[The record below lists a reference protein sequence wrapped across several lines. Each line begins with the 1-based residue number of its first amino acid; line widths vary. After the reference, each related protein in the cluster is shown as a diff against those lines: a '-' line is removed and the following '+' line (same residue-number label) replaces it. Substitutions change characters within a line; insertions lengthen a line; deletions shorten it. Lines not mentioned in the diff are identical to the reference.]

1 MELKNIIS
9 ETLNEIE
16 KMAKTIDNGFNTAQK
31 TPSFFK
37 TPPHLQN
44 TPNPKNANAP
54 LESKNA
60 AKIETQEKIT
70 EEKEEE
76 LKEIITEEI
85 VQEKITEEK
94 EEELK
99 EIITEEIVQEK
110 ITEEKEEESKEIITE
125 EITPKTPTQETPTQV
140 LIPNERVFLKGLLE
154 RTLVLF
160 KGMQALEEKEVL
172 KRLDLVARFLQYQLS
187 VLEKR
192 LESLE
197 RENTE

>member
-16 KMAKTIDNGFNTAQK
+16 KMAKTIDNNFDAAQK

-37 TPPHLQN
+37 TPPYLQN
-44 TPNPKNANAP
+44 TLDPQNANVP
-54 LESKNA
+54 LEPKNA

-76 LKEIITEEI
+76 APEIITEEI
-85 VQEKITEEK
+85 A
-94 EEELK
+94 
-99 EIITEEIVQEK
+99 
-110 ITEEKEEESKEIITE
+110 
-125 EITPKTPTQETPTQV
+125 QETPTQV
-140 LIPNERVFLKGLLE
+140 LISSERVFLKGLLE

-160 KGMQALEEKEVL
+160 KGMQALEEKEAM
-172 KRLDLVARFLQYQLS
+172 KRLDLVVRFLQYQLS

>member
-16 KMAKTIDNGFNTAQK
+16 KMAKTIDNNFDAVQK

-37 TPPHLQN
+37 TPPCLQN
-44 TPNPKNANAP
+44 AKNAETPPMSNT
-54 LESKNA
+54 ESKNA
-60 AKIETQEKIT
+60 AKIET
-70 EEKEEE
+70 
-76 LKEIITEEI
+76 
-85 VQEKITEEK
+85 
-94 EEELK
+94 
-99 EIITEEIVQEK
+99 QEK

-160 KGMQALEEKEVL
+160 KGMQALEEKEAL

-187 VLEKR
+187 ALEKR

>member
-16 KMAKTIDNGFNTAQK
+16 KMAKTIDNGFDVVQK

-37 TPPHLQN
+37 TPPYLQN
-44 TPNPKNANAP
+44 TPNPQNTP
-54 LESKNA
+54 LGPKNA
-60 AKIETQEKIT
+60 AKIETQEKIV
-70 EEKEEE
+70 EEKEEA
-76 LKEIITEEI
+76 
-85 VQEKITEEK
+85 Q
-94 EEELK
+94 
-99 EIITEEIVQEK
+99 
-110 ITEEKEEESKEIITE
+110 EIITE
-125 EITPKTPTQETPTQV
+125 EITPKNPMQAP
-140 LIPNERVFLKGLLE
+140 ISNERVFLKNLLE

-160 KGMQALEEKEVL
+160 QGMQALEEKEAL

-197 RENTE
+197 RENTK

>member
-16 KMAKTIDNGFNTAQK
+16 KMAKTIDNNFDAAQK

-37 TPPHLQN
+37 TPPYLQN
-44 TPNPKNANAP
+44 AKNAETPPMSNTEP
-54 LESKNA
+54 KNA

-70 EEKEEE
+70 EEKEEA
-76 LKEIITEEI
+76 
-85 VQEKITEEK
+85 Q
-94 EEELK
+94 
-99 EIITEEIVQEK
+99 
-110 ITEEKEEESKEIITE
+110 EIITE
-125 EITPKTPTQETPTQV
+125 EITPKNPTQAP
-140 LIPNERVFLKGLLE
+140 ISNERVFLKNLLE

-160 KGMQALEEKEVL
+160 QGMQALEEKEAL
-172 KRLDLVARFLQYQLS
+172 KRLDLVVRFLQYQLS

>member
-16 KMAKTIDNGFNTAQK
+16 KMAKTIDNGFDAAQK

-37 TPPHLQN
+37 TPPYLQN
-44 TPNPKNANAP
+44 TPNPQNTH
-54 LESKNA
+54 LEPKNA

-70 EEKEEE
+70 EENTEEKEEE
-76 LKEIITEEI
+76 TPEIITEEI
-85 VQEKITEEK
+85 A
-94 EEELK
+94 
-99 EIITEEIVQEK
+99 
-110 ITEEKEEESKEIITE
+110 
-125 EITPKTPTQETPTQV
+125 QETPTQV
-140 LIPNERVFLKGLLE
+140 LISNERVFLKSLLE

-160 KGMQALEEKEVL
+160 KGIQALEEKEAM

>member
-16 KMAKTIDNGFNTAQK
+16 KMAKTIDGGFDTAQK

-37 TPPHLQN
+37 TPPYLQN
-44 TPNPKNANAP
+44 AKNAETPPMSNTEP
-54 LESKNA
+54 KNA
-60 AKIETQEKIT
+60 AKIET
-70 EEKEEE
+70 
-76 LKEIITEEI
+76 
-85 VQEKITEEK
+85 
-94 EEELK
+94 
-99 EIITEEIVQEK
+99 QEK

-125 EITPKTPTQETPTQV
+125 EIITEEITQETPTQA

-160 KGMQALEEKEVL
+160 KGMQALEEKEAL

-187 VLEKR
+187 ALEKR

>member
-9 ETLNEIE
+9 ETLSEIE

-54 LESKNA
+54 LEPKNA
-60 AKIETQEKIT
+60 TKIETQEKIT

-85 VQEKITEEK
+85 
-94 EEELK
+94 
-99 EIITEEIVQEK
+99 
-110 ITEEKEEESKEIITE
+110 
-125 EITPKTPTQETPTQV
+125 TQETPKQAP
-140 LIPNERVFLKGLLE
+140 IPNERVFLKGLLE

-160 KGMQALEEKEVL
+160 KGMQALEEKEAL
-172 KRLDLVARFLQYQLS
+172 KRLDLVERFLQYQLS
-187 VLEKR
+187 ALEKR

>member
-16 KMAKTIDNGFNTAQK
+16 KMAKTIDDGFNTAQK

-44 TPNPKNANAP
+44 TPNPKNANTP
-54 LESKNA
+54 LEPKNA

-70 EEKEEE
+70 EENTEEKEEE
-76 LKEIITEEI
+76 APEIITEEI
-85 VQEKITEEK
+85 A
-94 EEELK
+94 
-99 EIITEEIVQEK
+99 
-110 ITEEKEEESKEIITE
+110 
-125 EITPKTPTQETPTQV
+125 QETPAQV
-140 LIPNERVFLKGLLE
+140 LISNERVFLKGLLE

-160 KGMQALEEKEVL
+160 KGMQALEEKEAM

-197 RENTE
+197 KENTE

>member
-1 MELKNIIS
+1 MAGRMELKNIIS

-16 KMAKTIDNGFNTAQK
+16 KMAKTIDNNFDAAQK

-44 TPNPKNANAP
+44 TPNPKNANTP
-54 LESKNA
+54 LEPKNA

-70 EEKEEE
+70 EEN
-76 LKEIITEEI
+76 
-85 VQEKITEEK
+85 TEEK
-94 EEELK
+94 EEA
-99 EIITEEIVQEK
+99 Q
-110 ITEEKEEESKEIITE
+110 EIITE
-125 EITPKTPTQETPTQV
+125 EITQENPTQAPV
-140 LIPNERVFLKGLLE
+140 SNERVFLKNLLE
-154 RTLVLF
+154 RTLVLL
-160 KGMQALEEKEVL
+160 KGMQALEEKEAL

-197 RENTE
+197 REDTE

>member
-16 KMAKTIDNGFNTAQK
+16 KMAKTIDNNFDAVQK

-37 TPPHLQN
+37 TPPYLQN
-44 TPNPKNANAP
+44 AKNAETPPMSNTEP
-54 LESKNA
+54 KSA

-76 LKEIITEEI
+76 AQEIII
-85 VQEKITEEK
+85 
-94 EEELK
+94 
-99 EIITEEIVQEK
+99 
-110 ITEEKEEESKEIITE
+110 E
-125 EITPKTPTQETPTQV
+125 EITPQTPKQAP
-140 LIPNERVFLKGLLE
+140 IPNERVFLKNLLE

-160 KGMQALEEKEVL
+160 QGMQALEEKDAL

>member
-1 MELKNIIS
+1 MAGRMELKNIIS

-16 KMAKTIDNGFNTAQK
+16 KMAKTIDDGFNTAQK

-60 AKIETQEKIT
+60 TKIETQEKIT

-85 VQEKITEEK
+85 
-94 EEELK
+94 
-99 EIITEEIVQEK
+99 
-110 ITEEKEEESKEIITE
+110 
-125 EITPKTPTQETPTQV
+125 TPKTPTQENPAQV
-140 LIPNERVFLKGLLE
+140 LISNERVFLKSLLE
-154 RTLVLF
+154 RTLVLL
-160 KGMQALEEKEVL
+160 KGMQALEEKEAL
-172 KRLDLVARFLQYQLS
+172 KRLDLVERFLQYQLS
-187 VLEKR
+187 ALEKR

-197 RENTE
+197 RENTG

>member
-1 MELKNIIS
+1 MAGRMELKNIIS
-9 ETLNEIE
+9 ETLSEIE

-54 LESKNA
+54 LEPKNA
-60 AKIETQEKIT
+60 TKIETQEKIT

-85 VQEKITEEK
+85 
-94 EEELK
+94 
-99 EIITEEIVQEK
+99 
-110 ITEEKEEESKEIITE
+110 
-125 EITPKTPTQETPTQV
+125 TPKNPTQENPTQV
-140 LIPNERVFLKGLLE
+140 LIPNEQVFLKGLLE

-160 KGMQALEEKEVL
+160 KGMQALEEKEAL

-187 VLEKR
+187 ALEKR

>member
-16 KMAKTIDNGFNTAQK
+16 KMAKTIDNGFNTVQK

-44 TPNPKNANAP
+44 TPNPKNANTP
-54 LESKNA
+54 LEPKNA
-60 AKIETQEKIT
+60 TKIETQEKIT

-76 LKEIITEEI
+76 IP
-85 VQEKITEEK
+85 
-94 EEELK
+94 
-99 EIITEEIVQEK
+99 
-110 ITEEKEEESKEIITE
+110 EIITE
-125 EITPKTPTQETPTQV
+125 EITPKNPTQV

-160 KGMQALEEKEVL
+160 KGMQALEEKEAL

>member
-16 KMAKTIDNGFNTAQK
+16 KMAKTIDNNFDAVQK

-37 TPPHLQN
+37 TPPNLQN
-44 TPNPKNANAP
+44 TPKNANTP
-54 LESKNA
+54 LEPKNA

-70 EEKEEE
+70 EENTEEKEEVP
-76 LKEIITEEI
+76 EIITEEI
-85 VQEKITEEK
+85 
-94 EEELK
+94 
-99 EIITEEIVQEK
+99 
-110 ITEEKEEESKEIITE
+110 
-125 EITPKTPTQETPTQV
+125 TQETPTQV
-140 LIPNERVFLKGLLE
+140 LIPNERVFLKNLLE

-160 KGMQALEEKEVL
+160 QGMQALEEEKALE
-172 KRLDLVARFLQYQLS
+172 RLDLVARFLQYQLS

>member
-16 KMAKTIDNGFNTAQK
+16 KMAKTIDDGFNTAQK

-44 TPNPKNANAP
+44 TPNPQNANTP

-70 EEKEEE
+70 EEN
-76 LKEIITEEI
+76 
-85 VQEKITEEK
+85 TEEK
-94 EEELK
+94 EETL
-99 EIITEEIVQEK
+99 
-110 ITEEKEEESKEIITE
+110 EIITE
-125 EITPKTPTQETPTQV
+125 EITPETPTQV
-140 LIPNERVFLKGLLE
+140 LIPNERVFLKNLLE

-160 KGMQALEEKEVL
+160 KGMQALEEKEAM

>member
-16 KMAKTIDNGFNTAQK
+16 KMAKTIGDGFDTAQK

-37 TPPHLQN
+37 TPQDLQN
-44 TPNPKNANAP
+44 TPNPKNANTP
-54 LESKNA
+54 LEPKNA

-70 EEKEEE
+70 EEKEETP
-76 LKEIITEEI
+76 EIITEEI
-85 VQEKITEEK
+85 AQENPM
-94 EEELK
+94 
-99 EIITEEIVQEK
+99 QA
-110 ITEEKEEESKEIITE
+110 
-125 EITPKTPTQETPTQV
+125 

-160 KGMQALEEKEVL
+160 KGMQALEEKEAL

-187 VLEKR
+187 ALEKR

>member
-1 MELKNIIS
+1 MAGRMELKNIIS

-16 KMAKTIDNGFNTAQK
+16 KMAKTIDDGFNTAQK

-37 TPPHLQN
+37 TPPNLQN
-44 TPNPKNANAP
+44 TPNPKNANTP
-54 LESKNA
+54 LEPKNA

-76 LKEIITEEI
+76 IPEIITEEI
-85 VQEKITEEK
+85 VQEN
-94 EEELK
+94 
-99 EIITEEIVQEK
+99 
-110 ITEEKEEESKEIITE
+110 
-125 EITPKTPTQETPTQV
+125 PAQV

-160 KGMQALEEKEVL
+160 KGMQALEEKEAM
-172 KRLDLVARFLQYQLS
+172 KRLDLVVRFLQYQLS

>member
-16 KMAKTIDNGFNTAQK
+16 KMAKTIDDGFNTAQK

-44 TPNPKNANAP
+44 TP
-54 LESKNA
+54 LEPKNA

-85 VQEKITEEK
+85 TQ
-94 EEELK
+94 
-99 EIITEEIVQEK
+99 
-110 ITEEKEEESKEIITE
+110 
-125 EITPKTPTQETPTQV
+125 KTPTQENPTQV

-160 KGMQALEEKEVL
+160 KGMQALEEKEAM

>member
-9 ETLNEIE
+9 ETLSEIE
-16 KMAKTIDNGFNTAQK
+16 KMAKTIDDGFNTVQK

-44 TPNPKNANAP
+44 TPNPKNANAS
-54 LESKNA
+54 LEPKNA
-60 AKIETQEKIT
+60 AKIET
-70 EEKEEE
+70 
-76 LKEIITEEI
+76 
-85 VQEKITEEK
+85 
-94 EEELK
+94 
-99 EIITEEIVQEK
+99 QEK

-125 EITPKTPTQETPTQV
+125 EITPKNPTQV

-160 KGMQALEEKEVL
+160 KGMQALEEKEAL
-172 KRLDLVARFLQYQLS
+172 KRLDLVVRFLQYQLS
-187 VLEKR
+187 ALEKR

>member
-1 MELKNIIS
+1 MAGRMELKNIIS

-16 KMAKTIDNGFNTAQK
+16 KMAKTIDDGFNTAQK

-37 TPPHLQN
+37 TPPNLQN

-54 LESKNA
+54 LEPKNA
-60 AKIETQEKIT
+60 AKNATKIETQEKIT
-70 EEKEEE
+70 EEN
-76 LKEIITEEI
+76 
-85 VQEKITEEK
+85 TEEK
-94 EEELK
+94 EEEVP
-99 EIITEEIVQEK
+99 EIIIEEIA
-110 ITEEKEEESKEIITE
+110 
-125 EITPKTPTQETPTQV
+125 QETPTQV

-154 RTLVLF
+154 RTLVLL
-160 KGMQALEEKEVL
+160 KGMQALEEKEAM

-187 VLEKR
+187 ALEKR

>member
-54 LESKNA
+54 LEPKNA
-60 AKIETQEKIT
+60 TKIETQEKIT

-76 LKEIITEEI
+76 LKEIITE
-85 VQEKITEEK
+85 KIT
-94 EEELK
+94 
-99 EIITEEIVQEK
+99 QEN
-110 ITEEKEEESKEIITE
+110 
-125 EITPKTPTQETPTQV
+125 PTQETPTQA

-160 KGMQALEEKEVL
+160 KGMQALEEKEAL
-172 KRLDLVARFLQYQLS
+172 KRLDLVERFLQYQLS
-187 VLEKR
+187 ALEKR

>member
-16 KMAKTIDNGFNTAQK
+16 KMAKTIDNGFDVAQK

-37 TPPHLQN
+37 TPPYLQN
-44 TPNPKNANAP
+44 TPNSQNANTP
-54 LESKNA
+54 LEPKNA

-70 EEKEEE
+70 EEN
-76 LKEIITEEI
+76 
-85 VQEKITEEK
+85 TEEK
-94 EEELK
+94 EEE
-99 EIITEEIVQEK
+99 VP
-110 ITEEKEEESKEIITE
+110 EIITE
-125 EITPKTPTQETPTQV
+125 EITPKNPTQV
-140 LIPNERVFLKGLLE
+140 LISNERIFLKNLLE
-154 RTLVLF
+154 RTLVLL
-160 KGMQALEEKEVL
+160 KGMQALEEKEAM
-172 KRLDLVARFLQYQLS
+172 KRLDLVVRFLQYQLS

>member
-16 KMAKTIDNGFNTAQK
+16 KMAKTIDNNFDAAQK

-37 TPPHLQN
+37 TPPNLQN
-44 TPNPKNANAP
+44 TPNPKNANTP
-54 LESKNA
+54 LEPKNA
-60 AKIETQEKIT
+60 TKIETQEKIT
-70 EEKEEE
+70 EENTEEKEEE
-76 LKEIITEEI
+76 AQEIITEEI
-85 VQEKITEEK
+85 A
-94 EEELK
+94 
-99 EIITEEIVQEK
+99 
-110 ITEEKEEESKEIITE
+110 
-125 EITPKTPTQETPTQV
+125 QETPTQV
-140 LIPNERVFLKGLLE
+140 LIPNERVFLKNLLE
-154 RTLVLF
+154 RTLVLL
-160 KGMQALEEKEVL
+160 KGMQALEEKEAM

>member
-16 KMAKTIDNGFNTAQK
+16 KMAKTIDNGFDVVQK

-37 TPPHLQN
+37 TPPYLQN
-44 TPNPKNANAP
+44 TPNPQNTP
-54 LESKNA
+54 LEPKNA
-60 AKIETQEKIT
+60 AKIETQEKIAEENT

-76 LKEIITEEI
+76 AKGITIEE
-85 VQEKITEEK
+85 T
-94 EEELK
+94 
-99 EIITEEIVQEK
+99 
-110 ITEEKEEESKEIITE
+110 
-125 EITPKTPTQETPTQV
+125 TPETPTQAP
-140 LIPNERVFLKGLLE
+140 ISSERVFLKNLLE

-160 KGMQALEEKEVL
+160 QGMQALEEKEAL
-172 KRLDLVARFLQYQLS
+172 ERLDLVARFLQYQLS

-197 RENTE
+197 RENTK

>member
-16 KMAKTIDNGFNTAQK
+16 KMAQTIDDGFNTAQK

-37 TPPHLQN
+37 TPSHLQN
-44 TPNPKNANAP
+44 TPNPKNANTP
-54 LESKNA
+54 LEPKNV

-70 EEKEEE
+70 EEN
-76 LKEIITEEI
+76 
-85 VQEKITEEK
+85 TEEK
-94 EEELK
+94 EEAK
-99 EIITEEIVQEK
+99 EIIIEE
-110 ITEEKEEESKEIITE
+110 TA
-125 EITPKTPTQETPTQV
+125 PKNPTQAP
-140 LIPNERVFLKGLLE
+140 IPNERVFLKSLLE

-160 KGMQALEEKEVL
+160 KGMQALEEKEAL

-187 VLEKR
+187 TLEKR

-197 RENTE
+197 QENTEK

>member
-16 KMAKTIDNGFNTAQK
+16 KMAQTIDDGVAQK

-44 TPNPKNANAP
+44 TPKNANAP
-54 LESKNA
+54 LEPKNT

-70 EEKEEE
+70 EENTEEKEEE
-76 LKEIITEEI
+76 AKEIITEETA
-85 VQEKITEEK
+85 QEN
-94 EEELK
+94 
-99 EIITEEIVQEK
+99 
-110 ITEEKEEESKEIITE
+110 
-125 EITPKTPTQETPTQV
+125 PTQV
-140 LIPNERVFLKGLLE
+140 LIPNERVFLKNLLE

-160 KGMQALEEKEVL
+160 KGMQALEEKEAM

-197 RENTE
+197 REDTE

>member
-1 MELKNIIS
+1 MAGRMELKNIIS

-16 KMAKTIDNGFNTAQK
+16 KMAKTIDDGFNSAQK

-44 TPNPKNANAP
+44 TPKNANAP
-54 LESKNA
+54 LEPKNA
-60 AKIETQEKIT
+60 TKNATKIETQEKIT

-76 LKEIITEEI
+76 MPEIITEEI
-85 VQEKITEEK
+85 A
-94 EEELK
+94 
-99 EIITEEIVQEK
+99 
-110 ITEEKEEESKEIITE
+110 
-125 EITPKTPTQETPTQV
+125 QETPTQV

-160 KGMQALEEKEVL
+160 KGMQALEEKEAL
-172 KRLDLVARFLQYQLS
+172 QRLDLVVRFLQYQLS
-187 VLEKR
+187 ALEKR

>member
-1 MELKNIIS
+1 MAGRMELKNIIS

-16 KMAKTIDNGFNTAQK
+16 KMAKTIDDGFDSAQK

-44 TPNPKNANAP
+44 TPKNANAP
-54 LESKNA
+54 LEPKNA

-70 EEKEEE
+70 EENTEEKEEE
-76 LKEIITEEI
+76 APEIITEEI
-85 VQEKITEEK
+85 A
-94 EEELK
+94 
-99 EIITEEIVQEK
+99 
-110 ITEEKEEESKEIITE
+110 
-125 EITPKTPTQETPTQV
+125 QETPTQA

-160 KGMQALEEKEVL
+160 KGMQALEEKEAM

-187 VLEKR
+187 ALEKR

>member
-1 MELKNIIS
+1 MAGRMELKNIIS

-16 KMAKTIDNGFNTAQK
+16 KMAKTIDNNFDAAQK

-44 TPNPKNANAP
+44 TPNPKNANTP

-76 LKEIITEEI
+76 A
-85 VQEKITEEK
+85 
-94 EEELK
+94 
-99 EIITEEIVQEK
+99 
-110 ITEEKEEESKEIITE
+110 KEIITE
-125 EITPKTPTQETPTQV
+125 EITPQTPKQV
-140 LIPNERVFLKGLLE
+140 PISNERVFLKGLLE

-160 KGMQALEEKEVL
+160 QGMQALEEKEAM

>member
-16 KMAKTIDNGFNTAQK
+16 KMAKTIDDGFNTTQK

-54 LESKNA
+54 LEPKNI
-60 AKIETQEKIT
+60 AKIET
-70 EEKEEE
+70 
-76 LKEIITEEI
+76 
-85 VQEKITEEK
+85 
-94 EEELK
+94 
-99 EIITEEIVQEK
+99 QEK

-125 EITPKTPTQETPTQV
+125 EITPKTPTQAP
-140 LIPNERVFLKGLLE
+140 IPNERVFLKSLLE

-160 KGMQALEEKEVL
+160 KGMQALEEKEAL
-172 KRLDLVARFLQYQLS
+172 KRLDLVVRFLQYQLS

>member
-1 MELKNIIS
+1 MAGRMELKNIIS

-16 KMAKTIDNGFNTAQK
+16 KMAKTIDDGFNTAQK

-44 TPNPKNANAP
+44 TPNPKNANTP

-70 EEKEEE
+70 EENTEEEKEEVP
-76 LKEIITEEI
+76 EIITEEI
-85 VQEKITEEK
+85 VQE
-94 EEELK
+94 
-99 EIITEEIVQEK
+99 
-110 ITEEKEEESKEIITE
+110 
-125 EITPKTPTQETPTQV
+125 TPTQA

-160 KGMQALEEKEVL
+160 KGMQALEEKEAM

-197 RENTE
+197 KENTE

>member
-16 KMAKTIDNGFNTAQK
+16 KMAKTIDNNFDAVQK

-37 TPPHLQN
+37 TPPYLQN
-44 TPNPKNANAP
+44 TPTPQNTP
-54 LESKNA
+54 LEPKNA

-76 LKEIITEEI
+76 VPEIITEEI
-85 VQEKITEEK
+85 AQEN
-94 EEELK
+94 
-99 EIITEEIVQEK
+99 
-110 ITEEKEEESKEIITE
+110 
-125 EITPKTPTQETPTQV
+125 PTQV
-140 LIPNERVFLKGLLE
+140 PISNERVFLKNLLE

-160 KGMQALEEKEVL
+160 QGMQALEEKDAL

>member
-16 KMAKTIDNGFNTAQK
+16 KMAKTIDNNFDAAQK

-37 TPPHLQN
+37 TPPNLQN
-44 TPNPKNANAP
+44 AKNAETPPMSNTEP
-54 LESKNA
+54 KNA

-76 LKEIITEEI
+76 ALEIITEEI
-85 VQEKITEEK
+85 VQEN
-94 EEELK
+94 
-99 EIITEEIVQEK
+99 
-110 ITEEKEEESKEIITE
+110 
-125 EITPKTPTQETPTQV
+125 PKQV
-140 LIPNERVFLKGLLE
+140 LIPNERVFLKSLLE

-160 KGMQALEEKEVL
+160 KGMQALEEKEAM

>member
-16 KMAKTIDNGFNTAQK
+16 KMAKTIDNNFDAAQK

-37 TPPHLQN
+37 TPPYLQN
-44 TPNPKNANAP
+44 TPNPKNANTP
-54 LESKNA
+54 LEPKNA

-70 EEKEEE
+70 EEN
-76 LKEIITEEI
+76 
-85 VQEKITEEK
+85 TEEK
-94 EEELK
+94 EEAK
-99 EIITEEIVQEK
+99 EIIA
-110 ITEEKEEESKEIITE
+110 E
-125 EITPKTPTQETPTQV
+125 EITPQTPKQAP
-140 LIPNERVFLKGLLE
+140 ISNERVFLKNLLE

-160 KGMQALEEKEVL
+160 QGMQALEEKDAL

>member
-16 KMAKTIDNGFNTAQK
+16 KMAKTIDNNFDAVQK

-37 TPPHLQN
+37 TPPNLQN
-44 TPNPKNANAP
+44 TPNPKNANTP
-54 LESKNA
+54 LEPKNA

-70 EEKEEE
+70 EEN
-76 LKEIITEEI
+76 
-85 VQEKITEEK
+85 TEEK
-94 EEELK
+94 EEAQG
-99 EIITEEIVQEK
+99 III
-110 ITEEKEEESKEIITE
+110 E
-125 EITPKTPTQETPTQV
+125 EITPETPKQAP
-140 LIPNERVFLKGLLE
+140 IPNERVFLKGLLE

-160 KGMQALEEKEVL
+160 KSMQALEEKEAM

-197 RENTE
+197 REDTE

>member
-1 MELKNIIS
+1 MAGRMELKNIIS

-16 KMAKTIDNGFNTAQK
+16 KMAKTIDDGFNTAQK

-37 TPPHLQN
+37 TPSHLQN
-44 TPNPKNANAP
+44 TPNSKNANTP
-54 LESKNA
+54 LEPKNA

-70 EEKEEE
+70 EEN
-76 LKEIITEEI
+76 
-85 VQEKITEEK
+85 TEEK
-94 EEELK
+94 EEEVP
-99 EIITEEIVQEK
+99 EIIIEEIVQEN
-110 ITEEKEEESKEIITE
+110 
-125 EITPKTPTQETPTQV
+125 PTQA

-160 KGMQALEEKEVL
+160 KGMQALEEKEAL

>member
-16 KMAKTIDNGFNTAQK
+16 KMAKTIDDGFNTAQK

-37 TPPHLQN
+37 TPPYLQN
-44 TPNPKNANAP
+44 AKNAETPPMSNTEPKNAT
-54 LESKNA
+54 
-60 AKIETQEKIT
+60 KIETQEKIT

-76 LKEIITEEI
+76 
-85 VQEKITEEK
+85 VP
-94 EEELK
+94 
-99 EIITEEIVQEK
+99 
-110 ITEEKEEESKEIITE
+110 EIITE
-125 EITPKTPTQETPTQV
+125 EITQENPTQAPV
-140 LIPNERVFLKGLLE
+140 SNERVFLKNLLE
-154 RTLVLF
+154 RTLVLL
-160 KGMQALEEKEVL
+160 KGMQALEEKEAL
-172 KRLDLVARFLQYQLS
+172 ERLDLVARFLQYQLS